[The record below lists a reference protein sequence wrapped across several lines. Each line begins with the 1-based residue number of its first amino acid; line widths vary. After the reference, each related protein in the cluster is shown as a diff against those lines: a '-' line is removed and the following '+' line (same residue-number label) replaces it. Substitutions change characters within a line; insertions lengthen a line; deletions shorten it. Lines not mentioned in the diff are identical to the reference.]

1 MDFKSF
7 SQKYAQEIG
16 GQFREYDETRS
27 VIIFPL
33 EDGRFQTITGHVV
46 LHPHYDRE
54 VVRIKTKVCGLNENI
69 PYSDLLAESTNLP
82 YAKFVTED
90 DFLKVEASTFLVN
103 LNEDMIKEMIT
114 EVAHV
119 ADSWEF
125 KITGKD
131 IH

>member
-7 SQKYAQEIG
+7 SQKYAEEIG
-16 GQFREYDETRS
+16 GEYREYDETRS

-33 EDGRFQTITGHVV
+33 DEGRFQTITGHIV
-46 LHPHYDRE
+46 LHPQYDRE
-54 VVRIKTKVCGLNENI
+54 VVRIKTKVCSIDEDI
-69 PYSDLLAESTNLP
+69 PYRALLAESTNLP
-82 YAKFVTED
+82 YAKFIVED
-90 DFLKVEASTFLVN
+90 EFLKIEASSFVAN
-103 LNEDMIKEMIT
+103 LNEEMVKEMII
-114 EVAHV
+114 EVANV